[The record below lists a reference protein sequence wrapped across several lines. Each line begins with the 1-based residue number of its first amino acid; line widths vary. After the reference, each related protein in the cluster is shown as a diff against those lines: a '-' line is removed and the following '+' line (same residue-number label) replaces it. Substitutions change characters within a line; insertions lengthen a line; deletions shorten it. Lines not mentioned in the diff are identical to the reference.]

1 MKRLQLEDL
10 SRELGYS
17 KTLISMVLNGKG
29 NQYGISKKT
38 QAAVLD
44 AVAQLDYSPNKFA
57 RALRTG
63 KSYFIGLIVADVAN
77 PFYSRIAKNIETV
90 LFGKGYNLMV
100 CSTEENVEKEKKLVD
115 MMINQQ
121 GVDGLIIASSCDN
134 ADFYSSPRFAKTP
147 IVFIDRVIPLLNAN
161 YIVIDNY
168 GGSMEVVNKLLDDG
182 CKNIA
187 CLSITPSYISTIE
200 DRMNGYKGAL
210 QKHKLNL
217 NSELIVD
224 IGFDSIYEDVVE
236 SLKKFAY
243 AGTKVDAIYSLNNHL
258 AVAALKAVKENKDL
272 KIYFDKVKFA
282 CFDDVELF
290 NLIDNKVLS
299 VSQPIEL
306 IGQNASNLILD
317 IIEGKHSNHSNIV
330 LPTNLIERK

>member
-63 KSYFIGLIVADVAN
+63 KSFFVGLIVADISN

-100 CSTEENVEKEKKLVD
+100 CSTEENIEKEKKLVE

-134 ADFYSSPRFAKTP
+134 ADFYNSPRFSKTP
-147 IVFIDRVIPLLNAN
+147 IVFIDRVIPLFNAN

-168 GGSMEVVNKLLDDG
+168 GGSMEVVNKLIDDG
-182 CKNIA
+182 CKNVA
-187 CLSITPSYISTIE
+187 CFSITPSYISTIE
-200 DRMNGYKGAL
+200 DRLNGYKGAL
-210 QKHKLNL
+210 QKHKLSL
-217 NSELIVD
+217 NQDLI
-224 IGFDSIYEDVVE
+224 ININFENIYEDVVNALKRLAE
-236 SLKKFAY
+236 SN
-243 AGTKVDAIYSLNNHL
+243 TKVDAIYTLNNHL
-258 AVAALKAVKENKDL
+258 AVASLNAIKQNKDL
-272 KIYFDKVKFA
+272 KMYFDKAKLA

-290 NLIDNKVLS
+290 NLIDKPVLS

-317 IIEGKHSNHSNIV
+317 IIDEKRTSQSNIV
-330 LPTNLIERK
+330 LPTNLIQR

>member
-63 KSYFIGLIVADVAN
+63 KSFFIGLIVADISN

-134 ADFYSSPRFAKTP
+134 ADFYNSPRFNKTP
-147 IVFIDRVIPLLNAN
+147 IVFIDRVIPLFNAN

-168 GGSMEVVNKLLDDG
+168 GGSMEVVNKLIDDG
-182 CKNIA
+182 CKNVA

-200 DRMNGYKGAL
+200 DRLNGYKGAL
-210 QKHKLNL
+210 QKHKLPL
-217 NSELIVD
+217 NTDLLIN
-224 IGFDSIYEDVVE
+224 INFDNIYDDVVGALRKLAE
-236 SLKKFAY
+236 SNS
-243 AGTKVDAIYSLNNHL
+243 KVDAIYTLNNHL
-258 AVAALKAVKENKDL
+258 AVATLNAIRQNKDL
-272 KIYFDKVKFA
+272 KTYFDKAKIA

-290 NLIDNKVLS
+290 NLIDKPVLS
-299 VSQPIEL
+299 VSQPIES

-317 IIEGKHSNHSNIV
+317 IIDEKHTNHSNIV
-330 LPTNLIERK
+330 LPTNLIQR

>member
-44 AVAQLDYSPNKFA
+44 AVAQMDYSPNKFA

-63 KSYFIGLIVADVAN
+63 KSFFIGLIVADIGN
-77 PFYSRIAKNIETV
+77 PFYSKIAKNIETV
-90 LFGKGYNLMV
+90 LFSKRYNLMV

-134 ADFYSSPRFAKTP
+134 ADFYNSPRFSKTP
-147 IVFIDRVIPLLNAN
+147 IVFIDRVIPLFNAN

-168 GGSMEVVNKLLDDG
+168 GGSMEVVNKLVDED

-200 DRMNGYKGAL
+200 DRLNGYKGAL
-210 QKHKLNL
+210 QKNKLALDQNM
-217 NSELIVD
+217 IVNVN
-224 IGFDSIYEDVVE
+224 FDNIYEDVV
-236 SLKKFAY
+236 SALRKYMNAN
-243 AGTKVDAIYSLNNHL
+243 TKIDAIYSLNNHL
-258 AVAALKAVKENKDL
+258 AVAALKAIKENKDL
-272 KIYFDKVKFA
+272 RSYFDKTKMA

-290 NLIDNKVLS
+290 NLIDKPVLS
-299 VSQPIEL
+299 VSQPIES
-306 IGQNASNLILD
+306 IGQNASNLVMD
-317 IIEGKHSNHSNIV
+317 IIDGKHSGHSNIV
-330 LPTNLIERK
+330 LPTNLIQR

>member
-44 AVAQLDYSPNKFA
+44 AVAKMDYSPNKFA

-63 KSYFIGLIVADVAN
+63 KSYFVGLIVADISN
-77 PFYSRIAKNIETV
+77 PFYSRIAKSIETL
-90 LFGKGYNLMV
+90 LFSKGYNLMV
-100 CSTEENVEKEKKLVD
+100 CSTEENVEKEKKLVE

-134 ADFYSSPRFAKTP
+134 SEFYSSPRFSKTP
-147 IVFIDRVIPLLNAN
+147 IVFIDRVIPLFNAN

-168 GGSMEVVNKLLDDG
+168 GGSMEVVNKLISEG

-200 DRMNGYKGAL
+200 DRLNGYKGAL
-210 QKHKLNL
+210 QKHKMNL
-217 NSELIVD
+217 NSELVVNVN
-224 IGFDSIYEDVVE
+224 FDHIYEDVL
-236 SLKKFAY
+236 SALRKFIAN
-243 AGTKVDAIYSLNNHL
+243 GTKLDAIYSLNNHL
-258 AVAALKAVKENKDL
+258 AVATLKAIKENKD
-272 KIYFDKVKFA
+272 IRTHFDKVKLA

-290 NLIDNKVLS
+290 NLIDKSVLS

-306 IGQNASNLILD
+306 IGQNASNMIMD
-317 IIEGKHSNHSNIV
+317 IIDGKHTSHSNIV
-330 LPTNLIERK
+330 LPTNLIER

>member
-44 AVAQLDYSPNKFA
+44 AVAQMDYSPNKFA

-63 KSYFIGLIVADVAN
+63 KSFFIGLIVADIGN
-77 PFYSRIAKNIETV
+77 PFYSKIAKNIETV
-90 LFGKGYNLMV
+90 LFSKGYNLMV

-134 ADFYSSPRFAKTP
+134 ADFYNSPRFSKTP
-147 IVFIDRVIPLLNAN
+147 IVFIDRVIPLFNAN

-168 GGSMEVVNKLLDDG
+168 GGSMEVVNKLIDEG

-200 DRMNGYKGAL
+200 DRLNGYKGAL
-210 QKHKLNL
+210 QKNKLSLDPNMIIHV
-217 NSELIVD
+217 N
-224 IGFDSIYEDVVE
+224 FDNIYEDVV
-236 SLKKFAY
+236 SALRKY
-243 AGTKVDAIYSLNNHL
+243 MSTNTKIDAIYSLNNHL

-272 KIYFDKVKFA
+272 RTYFDKTKMA

-290 NLIDNKVLS
+290 NLIDKPVLS
-299 VSQPIEL
+299 VSQPIES
-306 IGQNASNLILD
+306 IGQNASNLVMD
-317 IIEGKHSNHSNIV
+317 IIDGKHSGHSNIV
-330 LPTNLIERK
+330 LPTNLIQR

>member
-44 AVAQLDYSPNKFA
+44 AVAQMDYSPNKFA

-63 KSYFIGLIVADVAN
+63 KSFFIGLIVADIGN
-77 PFYSRIAKNIETV
+77 PFYSKIAKNIETV
-90 LFGKGYNLMV
+90 LFSKGYNLMV

-134 ADFYSSPRFAKTP
+134 ADFYNSPRFSKTP
-147 IVFIDRVIPLLNAN
+147 IVFIDRVIPLFNAN

-168 GGSMEVVNKLLDDG
+168 GGSMEVVNKLIDEG
-182 CKNIA
+182 CKSIA

-200 DRMNGYKGAL
+200 DRLNGYKGAL
-210 QKHKLNL
+210 QKNKLALDQN
-217 NSELIVD
+217 LIVNVN
-224 IGFDSIYEDVVE
+224 FDNIYEDVV
-236 SLKKFAY
+236 SALRKYMNAN
-243 AGTKVDAIYSLNNHL
+243 TKIDAIYSLNNHL

-272 KIYFDKVKFA
+272 RSYFDKTKMA

-290 NLIDNKVLS
+290 NLIDKPVLS
-299 VSQPIEL
+299 VSQPIES
-306 IGQNASNLILD
+306 IGQNASNLVMD
-317 IIEGKHSNHSNIV
+317 IIDGKHSGHSNIV
-330 LPTNLIERK
+330 LPTNLIQR

>member
-44 AVAQLDYSPNKFA
+44 AVAQMDYSPNKFA

-63 KSYFIGLIVADVAN
+63 KSHFVGLIVADIGN
-77 PFYSRIAKNIETV
+77 PFYSKIAKNIETV
-90 LFGKGYNLMV
+90 LFNKGYNLMV

-134 ADFYSSPRFAKTP
+134 ADFYNSPRFSKTP
-147 IVFIDRVIPLLNAN
+147 IVFIDRVIPLFNAN

-200 DRMNGYKGAL
+200 DRLNGYKGAL
-210 QKHKLNL
+210 QKHKHNL
-217 NSELIVD
+217 NSDLIVNVN
-224 IGFDSIYEDVVE
+224 FDQIYEDVVNALRLFI
-236 SLKKFAY
+236 SKN
-243 AGTKVDAIYSLNNHL
+243 TKVDAIYALNNHL
-258 AVAALKAVKENKDL
+258 AVATLKAIKENKD
-272 KIYFDKVKFA
+272 IRSHFDKVKIA

-290 NLIDNKVLS
+290 NLIDKSVLS
-299 VSQPIEL
+299 VSQPIES

-317 IIEGKHSNHSNIV
+317 IIDGKHSNHSNIV
-330 LPTNLIERK
+330 LPTNLIER

>member
-44 AVAQLDYSPNKFA
+44 AVAQMDYSPNKFA

-63 KSYFIGLIVADVAN
+63 KSFFIGLIVADIGN
-77 PFYSRIAKNIETV
+77 PFYSKIAKNIETV

-134 ADFYSSPRFAKTP
+134 ADFYNSPRFSKTP
-147 IVFIDRVIPLLNAN
+147 IVFIDRVIPLFNAN

-168 GGSMEVVNKLLDDG
+168 GGSMEVVNKLIDEG

-187 CLSITPSYISTIE
+187 CLSVTPSYISTIE
-200 DRMNGYKGAL
+200 DRLNGYKGAL
-210 QKHKLNL
+210 QKHKINL
-217 NSELIVD
+217 DQSLIVKVN
-224 IGFDSIYEDVVE
+224 FDNIYEDVLNALRKYM
-236 SLKKFAY
+236 SSN
-243 AGTKVDAIYSLNNHL
+243 TKVDALYSLNNHL
-258 AVAALKAVKENKDL
+258 AVAALKAIKENNDL
-272 KIYFDKVKFA
+272 RAYYEKTKMA

-290 NLIDNKVLS
+290 NLIDKQVLS
-299 VSQPIEL
+299 VSQPVES
-306 IGQNASNLILD
+306 IGENASNLIMD
-317 IIEGKHSNHSNIV
+317 IIDGKHSGHSNVV
-330 LPTNLIERK
+330 LPTNLIQR

>member
-44 AVAQLDYSPNKFA
+44 AVAQMDYSPNKFA

-63 KSYFIGLIVADVAN
+63 KSFFIGLIVADIGN
-77 PFYSRIAKNIETV
+77 PFYSKIAKNIETV
-90 LFGKGYNLMV
+90 LFSKGYNLMV

-134 ADFYSSPRFAKTP
+134 ADFYNSPRFSKTP
-147 IVFIDRVIPLLNAN
+147 IVFIDRVIPLFNAN

-168 GGSMEVVNKLLDDG
+168 GGSMEVVNKLIDEG

-200 DRMNGYKGAL
+200 DRLNGYKGAL
-210 QKHKLNL
+210 QKNKLALDQNM
-217 NSELIVD
+217 IVNVN
-224 IGFDSIYEDVVE
+224 FDNIYDDVV
-236 SLKKFAY
+236 SALRKYMNAN
-243 AGTKVDAIYSLNNHL
+243 TKIDAIYSLNNHL
-258 AVAALKAVKENKDL
+258 AVAALKAIKENKDL
-272 KIYFDKVKFA
+272 RSYFDKTKMA

-290 NLIDNKVLS
+290 NLIDKPVLS
-299 VSQPIEL
+299 VSQPIES
-306 IGQNASNLILD
+306 IGQNASNLVMD
-317 IIEGKHSNHSNIV
+317 IIDGKHSGHSNIV
-330 LPTNLIERK
+330 LPTNLIQR

>member
-44 AVAQLDYSPNKFA
+44 AVAQMDYSPNKFA

-63 KSYFIGLIVADVAN
+63 KSNFIGLIVADIGN
-77 PFYSRIAKNIETV
+77 PFYSKIAKNIETV

-134 ADFYSSPRFAKTP
+134 ADFYNSPRFSKTP
-147 IVFIDRVIPLLNAN
+147 IVFIDRVIPLFNAN

-168 GGSMEVVNKLLDDG
+168 GGSMEVVNKLIDEG
-182 CKNIA
+182 CKNIS

-200 DRMNGYKGAL
+200 DRLNGYKGAL
-210 QKHKLNL
+210 QKHKVSLNPDL
-217 NSELIVD
+217 VVNIN
-224 IGFDSIYEDVVE
+224 FDNIYEDVV
-236 SLKKFAY
+236 SALKKFASSN
-243 AGTKVDAIYSLNNHL
+243 TKVDAIYALNNNL
-258 AVAALKAVKENKDL
+258 AVATLKAIKENKDL
-272 KIYFDKVKFA
+272 RSYFDKAKLA

-290 NLIDNKVLS
+290 NLIDRSVLS

-306 IGQNASNLILD
+306 IGQNASNLIMD
-317 IIEGKHSNHSNIV
+317 IIEGKHTNHANIV
-330 LPTNLIERK
+330 LPTNLIQR

>member
-44 AVAQLDYSPNKFA
+44 AVAKMDYSPNKFA

-63 KSYFIGLIVADVAN
+63 KSFFVGLIVADISN
-77 PFYSRIAKNIETV
+77 PFYSKIAKNIESV
-90 LFGKGYNLMV
+90 LFSKGYNLMV
-100 CSTEENVEKEKKLVD
+100 CSTDENVEREKKLVE

-134 ADFYSSPRFAKTP
+134 SEFYSSPRFSKTP
-147 IVFIDRVIPLLNAN
+147 IVFIDRVIPLFNAN
-161 YIVIDNY
+161 YIVIDNF
-168 GGSMEVVNKLLDDG
+168 GGSMEVVNKLISEG
-182 CKNIA
+182 NKNIA
-187 CLSITPSYISTIE
+187 CLSITPAYISTIE
-200 DRMNGYKGAL
+200 DRLNGYKGAL
-210 QKHKLNL
+210 QKHNVSV
-217 NSELIVD
+217 NPDLISHINFENIYDNVVAALTNY
-224 IGFDSIYEDVVE
+224 IHKSI
-236 SLKKFAY
+236 KP
-243 AGTKVDAIYSLNNHL
+243 DAIYTLNNHL
-258 AVAALKAVKENKDL
+258 AVATLKAIKENKNL
-272 KIYFDKVKFA
+272 KTHFDKTKLA

-290 NLIDNKVLS
+290 NLIDKQVLS

-317 IIEGKHSNHSNIV
+317 IIDGKHTNHSNIV
-330 LPTNLIERK
+330 LPTNLIER

>member
-44 AVAQLDYSPNKFA
+44 AVAQMDYSPNKFA

-63 KSYFIGLIVADVAN
+63 KSFFIGLIVADIGN
-77 PFYSRIAKNIETV
+77 PFYSKIAKNIETV
-90 LFGKGYNLMV
+90 LFSKGYNLMV

-134 ADFYSSPRFAKTP
+134 ADFYNSPRFSKTP
-147 IVFIDRVIPLLNAN
+147 IVFIDRVIPLFNAN

-168 GGSMEVVNKLLDDG
+168 GGSMEVVNKLVDED

-200 DRMNGYKGAL
+200 DRLNGYKGAL
-210 QKHKLNL
+210 QKNKLALDQNM
-217 NSELIVD
+217 IVNVN
-224 IGFDSIYEDVVE
+224 FDNIYEDVV
-236 SLKKFAY
+236 SALRKYMNAN
-243 AGTKVDAIYSLNNHL
+243 TKIDAIYSLNNHL
-258 AVAALKAVKENKDL
+258 AVAALKAIKENKDL
-272 KIYFDKVKFA
+272 RSYFDKTKMA

-290 NLIDNKVLS
+290 NLIDKPVLS
-299 VSQPIEL
+299 VSQPIES
-306 IGQNASNLILD
+306 IGQNASNLVMD
-317 IIEGKHSNHSNIV
+317 IIDGKHSGHSNIV
-330 LPTNLIERK
+330 LPTNLIQR